1 MGVEASVVKKGMKMK
16 QIMLFPLRSVV
27 LPEGKMRLRI
37 FEPRYKR
44 MVTECLKR
52 ESGFGVCLISSD
64 AGAVPKNVSAVGTFV
79 SIVDFETL
87 DDGMLGITV
96 SGIKK
101 FRVKHVEADDDGLRQ
116 ATVDWLEGWD
126 TAELSDENQ
135 FLGERLQDVYKK
147 FPQIGELYLH
157 RFFDDAAW
165 VSQRWLEVLPLD
177 CNHFEHLVTQPDCS
191 VAVDF
196 LTQAFKAGDIEE
208 ETRH

>member
-1 MGVEASVVKKGMKMK
+1 MS

-52 ESGFGVCLISSD
+52 ETGFGVCLISSKNN
-64 AGAVPKNVSAVGTFV
+64 AAPKNVSEVGTFV

-87 DDGMLGITV
+87 EDGMLGITV

-101 FRVKHVEADDDGLRQ
+101 FRITDVGADDDGLRH
-116 ATVDWLEGWD
+116 ASVVWLDDWA
-126 TAELSDENQ
+126 TAELGDENQ
-135 FLGERLQDVYKK
+135 FLGERLQDVYNK
-147 FPQIGELYLH
+147 FPQIGDLYLH

-177 CNHFEHLVTQPDCS
+177 CHHFEHLVTQPDCS
-191 VAVDF
+191 SAVNF
-196 LTQAFKAGDIEE
+196 LADAFKSGDIQE

>member
-1 MGVEASVVKKGMKMK
+1 MSR
-16 QIMLFPLRSVV
+16 IMLFPLRSVV

-44 MVTECLKR
+44 MVSECLKK
-52 ESGFGVCLISSD
+52 ETGFGVCLISGDS
-64 AGAVPKNVSAVGTFV
+64 GAPKNVSAVGTFV

-87 DDGMLGITV
+87 DDGMLGVTV

-101 FRVKHVEADDDGLRQ
+101 FTVLDVDADNDGLRF
-116 ATVDWLEGWD
+116 ARVDWLEGWS

-147 FPQIGELYLH
+147 FPRIGDLYLH
-157 RFFDDAAW
+157 KFFDDASW

-177 CNHFEHLVTQPDCS
+177 CHHFEHLVTQPDCS

-196 LTQAFKAGDIEE
+196 LAEAFKAGDIRE